1 MTLSSFMK
9 INLFNLSH
17 NELYYPLMGFNEK
30 QKARI
35 NVVKSPEDADYFMT
49 NYYYIYPNEVNN
61 FSTEKLSVLNV
72 IKVDGVPINTL
83 FKK

>member
-1 MTLSSFMK
+1 
-9 INLFNLSH
+9 
-17 NELYYPLMGFNEK
+17 MGFNEK
-30 QKARI
+30 QKSRI
-35 NVVKSPEDADYFMT
+35 NVVKYPEDADYFMT